1 MKIIGPELQRE
12 KDVEAILRS
21 LPRWFGIE
29 KALRMYVADSALNPT
44 FAVEEDGQ
52 LTGFVTLTR
61 HFPEA
66 WEVHCI
72 AVAAANRNAGVGSAL
87 MAHAERFV
95 KSQGARF
102 LQVKTVADTSPSA
115 EYAET
120 RKFYSAR
127 GFTPLEVFPELWDP
141 HNPALQLIKLLA

>member
-1 MKIIGPELQRE
+1 MNIIGPELRRE

-29 KALRMYVADSALNPT
+29 KALRMYVADSALKPT
-44 FAVEEDGQ
+44 FATEADGQ
-52 LTGFVTLTR
+52 LTGFLTLTR
-61 HFPEA
+61 HFPQA
-66 WEVHCI
+66 WEIHCI
-72 AVAAANRNAGVGSAL
+72 AVAAAHRNAGVGSAL

-102 LQVKTVADTSPSA
+102 LQVKTVAGTSSSP

-120 RKFYSAR
+120 REFYAAR
-127 GFTPLEVFPELWDP
+127 GFTPLEVFPQLWDP

>member
-1 MKIIGPELQRE
+1 MNIVGPELQRE

-29 KALRMYVADSALNPT
+29 KALRMYVADSALKPT
-44 FAVEEDGQ
+44 FGAEEDGH
-52 LTGFVTLTR
+52 LIGFLTLTR

-72 AVAAANRNAGVGSAL
+72 AVAAAHRNAGVGSAL
-87 MAHAERFV
+87 ITHAERFV
-95 KSQGARF
+95 KGQGARF
-102 LQVKTVADTSPSA
+102 LQVKTVAGTSPSP

-120 RKFYSAR
+120 RKFYSAM
-127 GFTPLEVFPELWDP
+127 GFTPLEVFPQLWDP
-141 HNPALQLIKLLA
+141 RNPALQLIKLLA